1 MLDPVEMIR
10 RLVRIPSISS
20 ANPELD
26 RPNRPVIDLLANFCE
41 DVGFAV
47 EVLDVPGRPGK
58 ANLIARL
65 GAGEGG
71 LVLAGH
77 TDTVPFDEGAW
88 RSDPFELTERNGLLH
103 GLGSADMKGFF
114 ATALHAA
121 RAFSAGALREPLLL
135 VATADEESTMAG
147 ARALV
152 EAGRPR
158 ARRAIVGEPTNLR
171 PIRAHKGI
179 VMERV
184 TLRGRSGHSSDPS
197 LGTSALEGMQEV
209 IAEILAFRA
218 ELGER
223 YRDPVFAVPSP
234 TLNLGRIQGGDAA
247 NRICGRCELDFDLRP
262 LPGMSVPAL
271 RAELRDRLASRLEGI
286 PLDIDFRPLVEG
298 VPPFETPASAEVVNA
313 TERLTGQTAGSVLF
327 CTEGPFFAA
336 LGMETVIL
344 GPGDIAVA
352 HQPDENLPLA
362 SIEPAIDLY
371 QKLISRFC
379 VELEAT

>member
-1 MLDPVEMIR
+1 MIR

-20 ANPELD
+20 ADPELD
-26 RPNRPVIDLLANFCE
+26 RPNRPVIDLLATFCE
-41 DVGFAV
+41 DLGFTVAI
-47 EVLDVPGRPGK
+47 LDVPGRPGK

-65 GAGEGG
+65 GSGEGG

-88 RSDPFELTERNGLLH
+88 RSDPFELTEREGHLY
-103 GLGSADMKGFF
+103 GLGTADMKGFF
-114 ATALHAA
+114 AAALHASL
-121 RAFSAGALREPLLL
+121 AFSSGQLEEPLVL

-152 EAGRPR
+152 AAGEPR

-179 VMERV
+179 VMERI

-197 LGTSALEGMQEV
+197 LGTSALEGMHEV
-209 IAEILAFRA
+209 ISEVLAFRA
-218 ELGER
+218 DLARR
-223 YRDPVFAVPSP
+223 YRDDVFAVPTP
-234 TLNLGRIQGGDAA
+234 TLNLGRIEGGDAA

-271 RAELRDRLASRLEGI
+271 RAELRQRLVSRLDGI
-286 PLDIDFRPLVEG
+286 PLDIDFRPLVDG
-298 VPPFETPASAEVVNA
+298 VPPFETPATAETVVVA
-313 TERLTGQTAGSVLF
+313 ERLTGQAAGSVLF
-327 CTEGPFFAA
+327 CTEGPFFAS
-336 LGMETVIL
+336 LGMETLIL

-352 HQPDENLPLA
+352 HQPDENLPRA
-362 SIEPAIDLY
+362 SIAPAIELY
-371 QKLISRFC
+371 AKMIHRFC
-379 VELEAT
+379 VDPETT